1 MRGPERPDGN
11 GSEPPRALAIV
22 LASVIGIVVVAGL
35 LLLINWLN

>member
-1 MRGPERPDGN
+1 MRRPESPDSK

-22 LASVIGIVVVAGL
+22 LASVIGIVMVAAL